1 MIKGMKNDY
10 DKALKAYHKGE
21 LKKSLEYC
29 EIGISKNLKNSSVLN
44 LKGLILYLKGDLE
57 GAITVW
63 KINKDFNDDEM
74 SKTYIKDAESDKHRE
89 REFEK
94 AKILI
99 KDLHINKAIEK
110 LEVCRESD
118 FNSIQVNNALAL
130 CSLRKGEYDESR
142 AYISKAILI
151 NKSDINTL
159 TIKKELDRF
168 TEVKGN
174 KKMLILIIVVSISA
188 IIMVAV
194 SAQKDKL
201 LNTNT
206 NTNTDSNIVN
216 NIENENIVDD
226 SEKTIEN
233 EEKSKTEENL
243 DAKINDKESI
253 DESAKVEVVEEK
265 NLTVEEIEG
274 YYIDASTYF
283 EEGNYLKAESNL
295 NSVVKKSEGNH
306 LNDDILFLLGSTYEK
321 LDDINNSIKYFEKY
335 ITMYV
340 NGDYIEE
347 VYYKLALNSSSINL
361 EKGKEYANKLIYNYP
376 ESIYNNSKIDSIISN

>member
-10 DKALKAYHKGE
+10 DKALKAYHNGE

-89 REFEK
+89 CEFEK

-110 LEVCRESD
+110 LKVCRESD

-159 TIKKELDRF
+159 SIKKELDRF

-174 KKMLILIIVVSISA
+174 KKMLIPIIVVSSIIISVV
-188 IIMVAV
+188 IMGAV
-194 SAQKDKL
+194 NKKKYKL
-201 LNTNT
+201 SNIN
-206 NTNTDSNIVN
+206 SNIVN
-216 NIENENIVDD
+216 NVGNENILDG
-226 SEKTIEN
+226 SKEK
-233 EEKSKTEENL
+233 EE
-243 DAKINDKESI
+243 DKIKAET
-253 DESAKVEVVEEK
+253 VEEK
-265 NLTVEEIEG
+265 NITVEEIEG

-295 NSVVKKSEGNH
+295 SSVVKKSEGNH

-321 LDDINNSIKYFEKY
+321 LDDINNSIKYFEEY

-347 VYYKLALNSSSINL
+347 VYYKLALNFSSIDL
-361 EKGKEYANKLIYNYP
+361 EKGKEYANKLVYNYP

>member
-10 DKALKAYHKGE
+10 DKALKAYHNGE

-89 REFEK
+89 CEFEK

-110 LEVCRESD
+110 LKVCRESD

-159 TIKKELDRF
+159 SIKKELDRF

-174 KKMLILIIVVSISA
+174 KKMLIPIIVVSSIIISVV
-188 IIMVAV
+188 IMGAV
-194 SAQKDKL
+194 NKKKYKL
-201 LNTNT
+201 SNIN
-206 NTNTDSNIVN
+206 SNIVN
-216 NIENENIVDD
+216 NVGNENILDGSKEKEEDKIKAEETLDVDIKD
-226 SEKTIEN
+226 
-233 EEKSKTEENL
+233 TESVAE
-243 DAKINDKESI
+243 AVKAET
-253 DESAKVEVVEEK
+253 VEEK
-265 NLTVEEIEG
+265 NITVEEIEG

-295 NSVVKKSEGNH
+295 SSVVKKSEGNH

-321 LDDINNSIKYFEKY
+321 LDDINNSIKYFEEY

-347 VYYKLALNSSSINL
+347 VYYKLALNFSNIDL
-361 EKGKEYANKLIYNYP
+361 EKGKEYANKLVYNYP